1 MKELLKE
8 INRDIK
14 ILTEQIKKDSNELKR
29 YKDSPEFKTEQELLK
44 RQEFD
49 NTIDEFQAKSFLV
62 IPSVIGDSGNRPL
75 SSYVRGSSVG
85 IKISDP
91 AGITQH
97 TIKANHTYVI
107 ETELINKGD
116 LYLSSINVDFF
127 CSPKYKE
134 SDVLF
139 EITGISFLFKA
150 PIVKGILKKGS
161 LSIGDHLKIITES
174 HTIYT
179 QLTGITI
186 PNGTNHSIS
195 SSSQIISL
203 FLDTDKLKDQIK
215 SIVLPGDR
223 IVEAPEYNTDQR
235 MFRFRVEDVFSI
247 TGRGTVVSG
256 LVEQGTYTSNEKL
269 NLFTGTQSGE
279 RSRNR
284 LGLQPTSLTIMRQTI
299 THIKTGD
306 QVGFLFSGLNKATFK
321 RGDILV
327 KQFRET
333 FTAAIN
339 LNDPPQSVKNN
350 EFLGSRTTY
359 CNGFDATISSLKWT
373 APPHKDR
380 SEYIFTARAYATFPT
395 DMPQDFDAL
404 NPKLDRHVASKKVEW
419 TV

>member
-1 MKELLKE
+1 MKDLLKQ

-14 ILTEQIKKDSNELKR
+14 ILNDQIEKNSNELKR
-29 YKDSPEFKTEQELLK
+29 YKDSPEFKTEQDLLK

-91 AGITQH
+91 AGTIQH
-97 TIKANHTYVI
+97 TIKANHTYII

-134 SDVLF
+134 SEVLF
-139 EITGISFLFKA
+139 EITSISFLFNT

-161 LSIGDHLKIITES
+161 ISIGDHLKIITES
-174 HTIYT
+174 HSIYT
-179 QLTGITI
+179 QLTGISI
-186 PNGTNHSIS
+186 PNGTNHTVS
-195 SSSQIISL
+195 SDSQIISL
-203 FLDTDKLKDQIK
+203 FLDTDKLKNELK
-215 SIVLPGDR
+215 SLVSPGDR
-223 IVEAPEYNTDQR
+223 IVEAPDYNSEQR

-247 TGRGTVVSG
+247 TGRGTIVTG
-256 LVEQGTYTSNEKL
+256 LVEQGTFTLNQKL
-269 NLFTGTQSGE
+269 NLFTGTRSGE

-284 LGLQPTSLTIMRQTI
+284 LGLNATSITLMRQTV
-299 THIKTGD
+299 TNIKTGD
-306 QVGFLFSGLNKATFK
+306 RVGLLFKGLDKALFRK
-321 RGDILV
+321 GDILV
-327 KQFRET
+327 KQSRED
-333 FTAAIN
+333 FTATIKTTEAP
-339 LNDPPQSVKNN
+339 LSVQNN

-359 CNGFDATISSLKWT
+359 CHGFDTTITSLKWT

-380 SEYIFTARAYATFPT
+380 SEYIFTARAYAAFPT

-404 NPKLDRHVASKKVEW
+404 SPELDRHVASKKVEW
-419 TV
+419 SV